1 MKKLINSIK
10 RFFKDGWLGIK
21 IANENYL
28 SGKTN
33 QGKF

>member
-1 MKKLINSIK
+1 MRKLMINIKK
-10 RFFKDGWLGIK
+10 FYKDFWLGIK
-21 IANENYL
+21 ISNDNYL